1 MTRDGELAVV
11 LAGVDRDRV
20 RLERVRPEVGD
31 LACRVVPAARRGHVH
46 DGVPEQVGP
55 RRGEPVRLRPREGVA
70 AGEAGAQAERFR
82 AGHDGA
88 LHGARVGDE
97 GVRREA
103 RAQRFEQV
111 DVGGGGRREHEQLDA
126 ARDFLYTRGRVVHGA
141 VLRGG
146 GALGGLG
153 RPAEHRGDAGALR
166 LPGERAA
173 DRAEADDAERGGTH
187 GMEASGAARR
197 RKREGRLHQ
206 EPPFVVHTVG
216 PLKVP
221 AGWP

>member
-1 MTRDGELAVV
+1 MRLGAGE
-11 LAGVDRDRV
+11 R
-20 RLERVRPEVGD
+20 
-31 LACRVVPAARRGHVH
+31 
-46 DGVPEQVGP
+46 
-55 RRGEPVRLRPREGVA
+55 VA
-70 AGEAGAQAERFR
+70 AGEARAEAERFR
-82 AGHDGA
+82 AGHDGP

-141 VLRGG
+141 VLRRGG
-146 GALGGLG
+146 PLGGLG
-153 RPAEHRGDAGALR
+153 RPAEHCGHAGALR

-197 RKREGRLHQ
+197 RKREGRLPQ
-206 EPPFVVHTVG
+206 EPPSRDRTLSSHQSFRRAPHPPINAGSSVAVG
-216 PLKVP
+216 SQIPRHAPLASV
-221 AGWP
+221 AIQG